1 MMDKFLAPTSA
12 ATWKA
17 GRRDCYGRV
26 SLNNLRSRLPFTD
39 IDATV
44 ASPRAA
50 ALRRH
55 ALYMLA
61 LLPLFVLAFYV
72 AYWLRFEGHL
82 SEQKLADFRATV
94 YWVVGVKLVLFGWF
108 RVYRGWSR
116 YVSFYDMVAL
126 IQVTTGSMTA
136 SVLIDRFL
144 LPLPRIPRSVYLID
158 WGVTIAMVGGILGL
172 VRLFQERNWLMLFS
186 RKRVPAFIVGA
197 NEAGESLLRAIDRN
211 NRLPY
216 RVVGFIDDDPSRIG
230 ARILGVPVLGAVA
243 QTCDLAM
250 RHGVSEV
257 LIAAGRLSGRQTRQ
271 LVDEGQQCGVRMKVL
286 PTYEQLL
293 RGTVA
298 VRPRDVVIDD
308 LLRRDPVELD
318 LADIRQWIDDRV
330 LLVTGSAGSIGS
342 EICRQ
347 LLKFAPKRI
356 VMVDRSETGQF
367 FLERELAPL
376 ARDSDVPIDVIL
388 ADLLDESRLRTVLDE
403 YRPDIIFHAAAYK
416 HVPLMEHHPGEAV
429 KNIVGAT
436 RRLADLAIE
445 HGVKSFV
452 MISTDKA
459 VNPTSV
465 MGCCKRVAELYVQ
478 SLTDWS
484 PCKFV
489 TVRFGNVLDSAGSV
503 VQVFRN
509 QIAAGGPITV
519 TDPRMQR
526 FFMTIPEAARLV
538 VQAGAIGRGGEI
550 LVLDMGDPVRIV
562 DLAADMVRL
571 SGLRLGQDVE
581 IEFVG
586 LRPGEKLYE
595 ELQASGET
603 RLPTRH
609 PKITI
614 AQHKR
619 RDPAFLHA
627 SVELLEGL
635 ANGAAPPIVSQLRQ
649 IVPEFQRVTPDS
661 ADRRA
666 AA

>member
-1 MMDKFLAPTSA
+1 M
-12 ATWKA
+12 
-17 GRRDCYGRV
+17 V
-26 SLNNLRSRLPFTD
+26 
-39 IDATV
+39 
-44 ASPRAA
+44 
-50 ALRRH
+50 
-55 ALYMLA
+55 A
-61 LLPLFVLAFYV
+61 LLPVFLLAFYV
-72 AYWLRFEGHL
+72 SYWLRFEGRL
-82 SEQKLADFRATV
+82 SQREIDEFFDTV
-94 YWVVGVKLVLFGWF
+94 FWVVGIKLVLFGWF
-108 RVYRGWSR
+108 RVYHGWSR
-116 YVSFYDMVAL
+116 HVSFYDMVAL
-126 IQVTTGSMTA
+126 IQVTTGSMIFT
-136 SVLIDRFL
+136 VLIDRFL

-158 WGVTIAMVGGILGL
+158 WGATIAMVGGMLGL
-172 VRLFQERNWLMLFS
+172 VRLLQERNWALLFS
-186 RKRVPAFIVGA
+186 GKHVPTFIVGA
-197 NEAGESLLRAIDRN
+197 NDAGESLLRAIDRN
-211 NRLPY
+211 KRLPY
-216 RVVGFIDDDPSRIG
+216 RVVGFIDDDLSRLG
-230 ARILGVPVLGAVA
+230 TRILGVPVLGTVGE
-243 QTCDLAM
+243 TCELAM

-257 LIAAGRLSGRQTRQ
+257 LIAAGRLSGRQIRQ
-271 LVDEGQQCGVRMKVL
+271 LVEEGQQRGVRVKVL

-308 LLRRDPVELD
+308 LLRREPVELD
-318 LADIRQWIDDRV
+318 LGNIRQWIDHRV

-347 LLKFAPKRI
+347 LLKFSPKRI

-367 FLERELAPL
+367 FLERELSPL
-376 ARDSDVPIDVIL
+376 AHDSDVQIDVVL
-388 ADLLDESRLRTVLDE
+388 ADLLDEARMRAVLQE
-403 YRPDIIFHAAAYK
+403 FQPDIIFHAAAYK
-416 HVPLMEHHPGEAV
+416 HVPLMESHPGEAV
-429 KNIVGAT
+429 KNIVGTT
-436 RRLADLAIE
+436 RLLADLAVE
-445 HGVKSFV
+445 SHVTSFV

-484 PCKFV
+484 PCRFV

-526 FFMTIPEAARLV
+526 YFMTIPEAARLV

-595 ELQASGET
+595 ELQAPGET

-609 PKITI
+609 PKIAI
-614 AQHKR
+614 AQHRR
-619 RDPAFLHA
+619 RDAEFLHA
-627 SVELLEGL
+627 SVEELERL
-635 ANGAAPPIVSQLRQ
+635 AGGAAPAILHQLQQ
-649 IVPEFQRVTPDS
+649 IVPEFRRALPDS
-661 ADRRA
+661 ASDRRA